1 MESVAAASAAHFNS
15 GVVASDYLEH
25 SRVWCEHFKV
35 ISQLF
40 SSGAWRMCVGVG
52 WGDFFMCRTKH
63 VADFF
68 MCRTRHVADFFM
80 CRTRHV
86 ADFFISRTVETGT
99 VVSSITKQ
107 GRTGVCSV
115 MFWRRCAAVNGLSSP
130 LISTAPHICL
140 SALPQS
146 VLIFF
151 VLKLCQ

>member
-68 MCRTRHVADFFM
+68 MCRTRHVADFF
-80 CRTRHV
+80 
-86 ADFFISRTVETGT
+86 ISRTVETGT

-115 MFWRRCAAVNGLSSP
+115 MF
-130 LISTAPHICL
+130 
-140 SALPQS
+140 
-146 VLIFF
+146 
-151 VLKLCQ
+151 